1 MSTLKQVYLAHNQF
15 SSFIPAEFSSME
27 ALQIFDA
34 SHNLING
41 NIPYYILNCTRLRT
55 LHLNNNRL
63 GSQVPSDLGKL
74 RNLHTL
80 QLQGN
85 GYRGV
90 IPPEIGN
97 CTQLKQAWL
106 DDNSFTGSIPD
117 GFSRLASLR
126 ALSLANNS
134 LQGTFPAPI
143 LQCTQLSFLSLSGN
157 KLSGE
162 LPAALGSLTNLKV
175 LLLDGNDFSG
185 FIPAEIGDL
194 RLLQVLDL
202 SKNRLRCSI
211 PHELR
216 SISHHGGASFN
227 YCLGAASL
235 NISSEIWIW
244 RWVLDNGFKQKF
256 PDLKSNTMK
265 GYIQCSLAGNNTG
278 LHYVNL
284 TSNHLAGLVSTSLD
298 VLQCDVPS
306 DDMQQG
312 ALFRRFLREGQGSR
326 KRILIGVGVFGAA
339 LLILGILVLC
349 RLKLGG
355 LWRHR
360 RLHGHAEKI
369 PSLRKFRR
377 ETSRVFDPNVECISM
392 HVLERAT
399 DDFDKSKVIGS
410 GGFGLV
416 FSATLPDGRAV
427 AVKKLSTDGMQ
438 GKREFEAEMETLGKI
453 KHPNL
458 VELLAYC
465 TVGDD
470 RVLVYEFIENGS
482 LDTWLHEKE
491 EGPKMLSW
499 KLRLRIAQGT
509 AGGLAYLHHE
519 CNPHVIHRDIKSSNI
534 LLGKEFEARIA
545 DFGLARNMSPLV
557 SHVTT
562 EGAGSLGYMAPE
574 YSTTL
579 SATRQADVYSFG
591 MVLLELA
598 TGRRPNEYVK
608 ERNLRTLVKW
618 ACQLNAE
625 ARELELLDPV
635 LTKGA
640 PPPPYEQ
647 VAAYFTIA
655 CECVKVNPAARPTM
669 DLVFVT
675 LAEINGADQ
684 TLQTS

>member
-1 MSTLKQVYLAHNQF
+1 MSTLKHVYLAHNQF

-34 SHNLING
+34 SHNLLNG

-55 LHLNNNRL
+55 LNLNNNIL

-117 GFSRLASLR
+117 GFSRLTSLG

-143 LQCTQLSFLSLSGN
+143 LQYTQLSFLSLSGN

-162 LPAALGSLTNLKV
+162 LPSALGSLTNLKV

-202 SKNRLRCSI
+202 SKNRLKCSI

-216 SISHHGGASFN
+216 SISHHGASFN
-227 YCLGAASL
+227 SCLGASL

-244 RWVLDNGFKQKF
+244 RWVRDNGFKQKF

-265 GYIQCSLAGNNTG
+265 GYIQCSLAGGNNTG
-278 LHYVNL
+278 LHSVNL
-284 TSNHLAGLVSTSLD
+284 TANHLAGLASTSLG
-298 VLQCDVPS
+298 VLHYCDVPS
-306 DDMQQG
+306 NDMHQG
-312 ALFRRFLREGQGSR
+312 VLFRRFLREGQGPR
-326 KRILIGVGVFGAA
+326 NRILTGVGAFCAA
-339 LLILGILVLC
+339 LLILGVLVFC

-360 RLHGHAEKI
+360 RLQGHAAKI

-377 ETSRVFDPNVECISM
+377 ESSGVFDPKVECISM

-399 DDFDKSKVIGS
+399 DNFDEGKVIGD

-438 GKREFEAEMETLGKI
+438 GRREFQAEMETLGKI

-491 EGPKMLSW
+491 EGPKMLDW

-509 AGGLAYLHHE
+509 ACGMAYLHHE

-534 LLGKEFEARIA
+534 LLGKDFEAHIA

-557 SHVTT
+557 SHVST

-574 YSTTL
+574 YSRTL

-591 MVLLELA
+591 IVLLELA
-598 TGRRPNEYVK
+598 TGRRPNVSVK
-608 ERNLRTLVKW
+608 ERNLRTLVRW

-625 ARELELLDPV
+625 GHELELLDPV
-635 LTKGA
+635 LKKGA
-640 PPPPYEQ
+640 PPPIYDQ
-647 VAAYFTIA
+647 VAAYFAVA
-655 CECVKVNPAARPTM
+655 CECVKENPAARPTM
-669 DLVFVT
+669 DLVFIR
-675 LAEINGADQ
+675 LAEIGADQ